1 MALLQ
6 PPQGDAAPRR
16 GGQVSDQSE
25 HGIWSRDPVLT
36 SDWWRQARGGRH
48 PRPHP
53 RVRGRAPQEGL
64 RREQSPVRAGPRTGE
79 YFLQLHKYFLQLHKY
94 FLQLYQYFL
103 QLRKY
108 FYENVISAESEH
120 QLPCPHHPRA
130 EGHGGEGGG
139 ADPAHQG
146 AGLHRRGPHLQVGE
160 RVQCS

>member
-1 MALLQ
+1 MT
-6 PPQGDAAPRR
+6 
-16 GGQVSDQSE
+16 
-25 HGIWSRDPVLT
+25 PVLT

-79 YFLQLHKYFLQLHKY
+79 YFLQLHKYFLQLHKYILQLYKYFLQLYKYFLQLHKY

-146 AGLHRRGPHLQVGE
+146 AGLH
-160 RVQCS
+160 